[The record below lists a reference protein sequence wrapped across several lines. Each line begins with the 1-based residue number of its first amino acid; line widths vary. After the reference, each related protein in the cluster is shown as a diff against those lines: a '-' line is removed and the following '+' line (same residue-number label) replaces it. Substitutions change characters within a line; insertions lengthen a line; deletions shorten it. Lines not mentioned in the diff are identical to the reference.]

1 MAKYSGFSF
10 RDVIRGLRGAGFEVV
25 SQKGSH
31 IKLRKSV
38 TEGKLTVIVP
48 KHKELS
54 AGVLRSIREMSGL
67 DEDEFFGLIK

>member
-10 RDVIRGLRGAGFEVV
+10 KDVIQGLRRAGFEVV

-54 AGVLRSIREMSGL
+54 PGVLRSIREMSGL